1 MSLDNLEALL
11 VEQLK
16 DIYYAEKQLVVALP
30 KMAKAANSKELK
42 DAFTEHATQTEE
54 HVSRLEQ
61 AFEAL
66 GVPAKAKKCPAIEGL
81 IEEAAEMMEEKGLPA
96 VLDAGLIASAQRVEH
111 YEIAAYGTARAFAE
125 ALGHEEVVTLLEAT
139 LDEEDAAD
147 ELLTEVTQ
155 SSVLPAALGMDPAS
169 ASGKDPDEESEDGE
183 DAESAGAS
191 PAPRG
196 KAKQSAKPARSN
208 AQRRAR

>member
-1 MSLDNLEALL
+1 MSLDNIEALL
-11 VEQLK
+11 VEQLR
-16 DIYYAEKQLVVALP
+16 DIYYAEKQLVAALP
-30 KMAKAANSKELK
+30 KMAKAANSQELK

-81 IEEAAEMMEEKGLPA
+81 IEEAGEMMKEEGAPA

-111 YEIAAYGTARAFAE
+111 YEIAAYGAARAFAE
-125 ALGHEEVVTLLEAT
+125 ALGHEEVVTLLETT
-139 LDEEDAAD
+139 LDEESAAD
-147 ELLTEVTQ
+147 ELLTEVTH
-155 SSVLPAALGMDPAS
+155 SSVLPAALGAGAAS
-169 ASGKDPDEESEDGE
+169 ESGRDEESKEGE
-183 DAESAGAS
+183 ESEGAS
-191 PAPRG
+191 RAPRS
-196 KAKQSAKPARSN
+196 KAKKPAMPARSN

>member
-16 DIYYAEKQLVVALP
+16 DIYYAEKQLVAALP
-30 KMAKAANSKELK
+30 KMAKAAHSKDLK

-81 IEEAAEMMEEKGLPA
+81 IEEAAEMMEEDGTPA

-125 ALGHEEVVTLLEAT
+125 ALGHEEVVTLLETT

-147 ELLTEVTQ
+147 QLLTEVTQ
-155 SSVLPAALGMDPAS
+155 SSVLPAALGMVAAS
-169 ASGKDPDEESEDGE
+169 ESGKDEASTEGEESESG
-183 DAESAGAS
+183 SAAR
-191 PAPRG
+191 APRS
-196 KAKQSAKPARSN
+196 KAKPAAKPARSSR
-208 AQRRAR
+208 QAR